1 MRSKMHSCLTQLKQ
15 ALTFLMQHKW
25 LFNVDQKF
33 NLIYLNYYSFGLHS
47 AMLEPPMQKSAKKKI
62 RYNYFYLKL
71 TYRGLRNAK
80 P

>member
-1 MRSKMHSCLTQLKQ
+1 MFLTQLKQ
-15 ALTFLMQHKW
+15 AFTFLMQHKW

-33 NLIYLNYYSFGLHS
+33 NLIYLNYYTFGLHS

-62 RYNYFYLKL
+62 RYSYFYLKL
-71 TYRGLRNAK
+71 TYLGLRNAK